1 MRRAGPAAAFAALL
15 LGSVAAPAAAAAEPL
30 DLTALGTV
38 EDDELAEQRGGF
50 RFNGMDI
57 SFAAQIRTFLGG
69 ELVLETL
76 LRVNETVE
84 VTQFAAD
91 GLTRVQAADLPAGV
105 LDTGPIVVRMAAD
118 GGFVTGDGQ
127 TVLIHRT
134 EGALQNIVIN
144 TMSGLDVTQSIDASL
159 GLGNYEAFRAA
170 AIADTALSQALS
182 MVNLSAAGGLGH

>member
-1 MRRAGPAAAFAALL
+1 MRRARPIAAFAALMVAA
-15 LGSVAAPAAAAAEPL
+15 VAAPIPAAAEPL
-30 DLTALGTV
+30 DLAAVATV
-38 EDDELAEQRGGF
+38 DDEELADQRGGF

-57 SFAAQIRTFLGG
+57 SFAAQIRTFIGG

-76 LRVNETVE
+76 LRVSDTVE
-84 VTQFAAD
+84 VTTVAAD
-91 GLTRVQAADLPAGV
+91 SLTRVNAADLPAGV
-105 LDTGPIVVRMAAD
+105 LDTGPIVVRLAGD

-182 MVNLSAAGGLGH
+182 MVNLASSGGLGH